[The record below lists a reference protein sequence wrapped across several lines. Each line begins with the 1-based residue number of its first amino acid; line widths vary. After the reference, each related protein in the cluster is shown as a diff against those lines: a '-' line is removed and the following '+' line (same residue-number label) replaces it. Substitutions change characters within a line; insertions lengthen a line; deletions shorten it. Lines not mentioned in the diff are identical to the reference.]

1 MLTRVTQTVFLNN
14 IRSQLARNGARLA
27 TAQEQV
33 ATGKQVNRPSDDPA
47 GSFRVLS
54 LKQLTAANDQFS
66 RNLDS
71 LEANLG
77 VAENVLGQTQEVL
90 YRTLELAI
98 QAANASVDRSQRAV
112 IATEVSQQ
120 LDEVKRLGNTQLGAR
135 HLFAG
140 YLSDKA
146 PFARD
151 LQVSADGGNTGT
163 GTIATGTFDGDS
175 VGGSRYDIRF
185 SDPSTYEVFE
195 IGTGLTVASGTY
207 TPGTAINFDGNGN
220 EVVINGA
227 PAAGDSFRIEPRV
240 IYQGDGNE
248 IMVPVGEGQTVA
260 ANVRGHQLFLGDGN
274 LDGTTDTGRVSVFAA
289 LEDLKFALEDDDQ
302 AGIQAVIDQLDRA
315 VGQMSEGRGI
325 IGGRL
330 NLVDSAKQDLSQRNL
345 TIEGLRSEIED
356 ADMADAIT
364 HLTQVESVF
373 QATLGTAARVVQQSL
388 LDYL

>member
-1 MLTRVTQTVFLNN
+1 MIRVTQTVFLNN
-14 IRSQLARNGARLA
+14 IRSQLARNGRRLA
-27 TAQEQV
+27 IAQEQV
-33 ATGKQVNRPSDDPA
+33 ATGKQVNRPSDNPTGA
-47 GSFRVLS
+47 FRVLS
-54 LKQLTAANDQFS
+54 LKQLTGANDQFE

-140 YLSDKA
+140 YLSDKP
-146 PFARD
+146 PFIRD
-151 LQVSADGGNTGT
+151 LQVSASAGNTGT
-163 GTIATGTFDGDS
+163 GTIAVGIFDGDA
-175 VGGSRYDIRF
+175 VGGSRYEIRF
-185 SDPSTYEVFE
+185 TDPATYEVFE
-195 IGTGLTVASGTY
+195 AGTGLTVASGTY
-207 TPGTAINFDGNGN
+207 TTGAPIDFDGNGN
-220 EVVINGA
+220 EVVIDGA
-227 PAAGDSFRIEPRV
+227 PAAGDSFRIVPRMV
-240 IYQGDGNE
+240 YRGDSNE
-248 IMVPVGEGQTVA
+248 IMVPVGEGQRVA
-260 ANVRGHQLFLGDGN
+260 ANVRGHQLYLGDGN
-274 LDGTTDTGRVSVFAA
+274 LDGTADAGRVSVFAA

-302 AGIQAVIDQLDRA
+302 AAIQAVIDQLDGA

-356 ADMADAIT
+356 ADMAEAIT
-364 HLTQVESVF
+364 RLTQVESVF
-373 QATLGTAARVVQQSL
+373 QATLGTAARVLQRSL